1 MALSA
6 SPSFS
11 RGEGNSLVYQDPFG
25 QGQLVL
31 ELLKK
36 PDVKYF
42 PENAQKFTEIGP
54 EYEFPYSSRVDEV
67 IYSLWNCAAKGSS
80 CQEALSDL
88 ASELPDRVELESPAQ
103 N

>member
-36 PDVKYF
+36 PDV
-42 PENAQKFTEIGP
+42 
-54 EYEFPYSSRVDEV
+54 R
-67 IYSLWNCAAKGSS
+67 
-80 CQEALSDL
+80 
-88 ASELPDRVELESPAQ
+88 DRLRTYC
-103 N
+103 